1 MDFDEQLSR
10 SWQAETRTATTS
22 ELTTRIH
29 RQRLRIR
36 ALRSAEVILT
46 LVVVL
51 MFGQAVIARSL
62 DPAHWLLLPFF
73 AVFLPLAWTI
83 ILRAPRAAS
92 RDLTE
97 SPRIYARLR
106 LAQLRT
112 NLRNL
117 WLARATARAL
127 VAYAVVAN
135 LFVWIAADASWRP
148 AAWTLL
154 AYALVWALGT
164 WWLHRR
170 LRRARLREYRS
181 VARLVKV

>member
-10 SWQAETRTATTS
+10 SWQAETRTATTT
-22 ELTTRIH
+22 ELTKRIN
-29 RQRLRIR
+29 RQHLRIR
-36 ALRSAEVILT
+36 AQRSVEVILT

-51 MFGQAVIARSL
+51 VFGQALISRGL

-73 AVFLPLAWTI
+73 AVFLPLAWTL
-83 ILRAPRAAS
+83 ILRTPRRAS

-97 SPRIYARLR
+97 STSIYARLR

-112 NLRNL
+112 NLRDL

-127 VAYAVVAN
+127 LAYAFIAN
-135 LFVWIAADASWRP
+135 LLVWTTADASWR
-148 AAWTLL
+148 AAAGTLL
-154 AYALVWALGT
+154 VYALAWAIGT
-164 WWLHRR
+164 WWLNRR

-181 VARLVKV
+181 VARLARA